1 MRFTVG
7 GRNLELDRRKVL
19 ASVSNKEPEL
29 LREHYVEIVGE
40 NCPPKQVLALAT
52 GWERTSFTTMEAT
65 RVLIRLGFDC
75 RRVDTNVNELTL
87 NHEVGEVDNDRFTK
101 SGLDEATTKLR
112 ILEAAVAGLVD
123 RVNRLED
130 RT

>member
-1 MRFTVG
+1 M
-7 GRNLELDRRKVL
+7 
-19 ASVSNKEPEL
+19 
-29 LREHYVEIVGE
+29 REHYVEIVGE
-40 NCPPKQVLALAT
+40 NFPPKQVLALAT

>member
-40 NCPPKQVLALAT
+40 NFPPKQVLALAT